1 MVVAV
6 AVPVYAFY
14 YHARCVLQPLAPLA
28 RTGFWMATPGRRRG
42 TDIGNAGTST
52 TPTSAS

>member
-14 YHARCVLQPLAPLA
+14 YYMRDAFSNHFGAAGS
-28 RTGFWMATPGRRRG
+28 RTGFWMAT
-42 TDIGNAGTST
+42 
-52 TPTSAS
+52 